1 MVPDVSP
8 ASVPLVWTAMV
19 AANDVTRCACWAASW
34 TAWAAVSV
42 EPPGPD
48 GDPPDDLDD
57 VAWFDVVQPAAASVA
72 AATASAAQQVR
83 LEREN
88 IATSAAN
95 SSPGI

>member
-1 MVPDVSP
+1 
-8 ASVPLVWTAMV
+8 L
-19 AANDVTRCACWAASW
+19 
-34 TAWAAVSV
+34 AAVSV
-42 EPPGPD
+42 EPPRPD
-48 GDPPDDLDD
+48 GDPPDELDD

-95 SSPGI
+95 TSLGIQLPRRR